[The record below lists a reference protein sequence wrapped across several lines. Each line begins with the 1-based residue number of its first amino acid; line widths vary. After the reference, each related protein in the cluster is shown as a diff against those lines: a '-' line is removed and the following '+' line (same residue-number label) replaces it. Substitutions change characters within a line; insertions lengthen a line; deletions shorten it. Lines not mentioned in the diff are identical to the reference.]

1 MADPSDFAYHVPLP
15 DDNATALQRVDLAEE
30 PFRRMDPGAMG
41 QPRYPASQPE
51 GYPEPY
57 LDYPGNPVRSRTR

>member
-15 DDNATALQRVDLAEE
+15 DDNATALQRVDVAEE
-30 PFRRMDPGAMG
+30 PFRD